1 MYSVYIILEILQN
14 RSCTQRASIQSI
26 AVCDFNNDDRM
37 DIVIAITG
45 QNNIGI
51 LLGYGNGSFAYPT
64 MYSTGSIASDDF
76 NNDTHLDIVATNSD
90 ESTIS
95 VLLGHGNGTFA
106 NPIEYST
113 GYRTQPFSVVVGD
126 FNSEKKVDFVVDNLE
141 IYLQTC

>member
-1 MYSVYIILEILQN
+1 
-14 RSCTQRASIQSI
+14 
-26 AVCDFNNDDRM
+26 M